1 MQSPDVGD
9 CRSQTDSTDS
19 IDPTDPVAALCAAA
33 PGDRAVDGAA
43 IRRMRAAT
51 RAVVAHRADVARDE
65 AARFRATGSRMLAID
80 HDRVRQAHAG
90 RTVLVT
96 GGTGCIG
103 SVLVRLL
110 RAAGAE
116 RVVSISRGRTVG
128 WPRTDGVQYRR
139 LDVRQ
144 RDAVRELVAE
154 LRPDIVYHVA
164 AQHDPGLA
172 EQRVA
177 RTVSTN
183 VTGTVNVVDACRSV
197 GGMHLAFA
205 STGKALRP
213 FSRDVYAGS
222 KKVSEWVMRN
232 GLTGADLTGS
242 AVRFTHIVDNSII
255 HRRLQ
260 DWCATDAVIRLHDAG
275 TMFYVQSALEAAQL
289 LMGSVLDA
297 VPGRLGLDAITDL
310 GWPVSLLDL
319 AVGVIAQTGSSSP
332 IHVCGHDPGY
342 ERSPYPALYDPLASG
357 GRSPLFSSFEVSDL
371 IDAPGCESVD
381 RLRLPPLAD
390 LPAED
395 GLAALNAAA
404 LRGRPPCEIRATLW
418 STLWSMLDASLRR
431 LPEAALTRQAR
442 LIGRARAAAWSADD
456 LTVAAMVHAELARRT
471 GRPDPGLG
479 ALAHTA

>member
-1 MQSPDVGD
+1 MQPRDEYD
-9 CRSQTDSTDS
+9 CRSGLEAAGPRADP
-19 IDPTDPVAALCAAA
+19 IDPVDALIAAA
-33 PGDRAVDGAA
+33 PADGSTTATA
-43 IRRMRAAT
+43 RMTAAT
-51 RAVVAHRADVARDE
+51 RAVVADRA
-65 AARFRATGSRMLAID
+65 AAGRAELDRFRATRTRALGID
-80 HDRVRQAHAG
+80 EDRAREAHQG

-110 RAAGAE
+110 VDSGAA
-116 RVVSISRGRTVG
+116 RVVSISRGRTNC
-128 WPRTDGVQYRR
+128 WPRTDGVEYRR
-139 LDVRQ
+139 MDVRQ
-144 RDAVRELVAE
+144 RSAVRQLVAE
-154 LRPDIVYHVA
+154 LRPDIAYHVA

-172 EQRVA
+172 EQLVA

-183 VTGTVNVVDACRSV
+183 VTGTANLVDACRAV

-222 KKVSEWVMRN
+222 KKAAEWVMRN
-232 GLTGADLTGS
+232 GVKGADITAS

-260 DWCATDAVIRLHDAG
+260 EWCATAGVVRLHDAG

-297 VPGRLGLDAITDL
+297 RPGQLGLDAITDL
-310 GWPVSLLDL
+310 GWPVCLLDL
-319 AVGVIAQTGSSSP
+319 AVGMLAETGASSP

-357 GRSPLFSSFEVSDL
+357 ECSPLFSSFEVADL
-371 IDAPGCESVD
+371 IDAPSCSSVD
-381 RLRLPPLAD
+381 RLPLRPLAD
-390 LPAED
+390 AAVDD
-395 GLAALNAAA
+395 GLAALAAA
-404 LRGRPPCEIRATLW
+404 TVRGRPPSEIRTLLW
-418 STLWSMLDASLRR
+418 STLWSMLGAGLTR
-431 LPEAALTRQAR
+431 LPETVLRRQVR
-442 LIGRARAAAWSADD
+442 LIARAGAADWSADD
-456 LTVAAMVHAELARRT
+456 LTVATMVEREVARRS
-471 GRPDPGLG
+471 GHSGPDLG